1 MSPETLASTNRI
13 PCAGQA
19 PQPGPGDPCSSWYRH
34 RRQYHGALRALPSGQ
49 ASAGSGHPQ
58 KPWITRCAAATGPTT
73 PEDRQSPRKNAPT
86 LRGTQTSPRAPALGQ
101 PDGPAGLSRLTR
113 SATRICRTT
122 SNRLSPPNMLH
133 PPGPRT
139 PLPACR
145 GIRKRQPPCRAPHHT
160 CDGGHSVCGNPVHIP
175 PVGGIP
181 HSEIRSAPPE
191 IE

>member
-1 MSPETLASTNRI
+1 MSPDTLAPTNRI

-19 PQPGPGDPCSSWYRH
+19 PQPGPRDPCSSWYHH

-58 KPWITRCAAATGPTT
+58 KPWITRCAAATGPTA

-86 LRGTQTSPRAPALGQ
+86 LRGTQTSPRAPAPGP

-113 SATRICRTT
+113 SATRICRTA

-145 GIRKRQPPCRAPHHT
+145 GIRKGSRLVARLTTPATAGIPCAAIRFISPLLVEYHTPKYAPHH
-160 CDGGHSVCGNPVHIP
+160 
-175 PVGGIP
+175 
-181 HSEIRSAPPE
+181 RK
-191 IE
+191 